1 MRTQETFEKLLEQYR
16 KPDGSKWTGA
26 EIEEATGGTINRSY
40 ITNLR
45 KGRIRQPGLE
55 RLRAIA
61 SIMGFPVELWFE
73 TAPERGISLQ
83 TDNGSGQST
92 FAARLDRLFEVTLN
106 ERTHRPFTN
115 AEVARLSLGK
125 LTEEQVESMR
135 SGELEDPTLRQLLAL
150 SEVFEVDHSYWFADD
165 RRQPLLD
172 REALEALRDEDNQ
185 KILHKSLRLSERDR
199 GMLLT
204 LAEEMGL
211 ADRKPQPDAE

>member
-1 MRTQETFEKLLEQYR
+1 MRTQEKFEKLLEQYR

-73 TAPERGISLQ
+73 TELERGADLH
-83 TDNGSGQST
+83 TGSGQGT
-92 FAARLDRLFEVTLN
+92 FAARLERLFEVTLN

-115 AEVARLSLGK
+115 AEVAGLSLGK

-185 KILHKSLRLSERDR
+185 KILHKSLRLSGRDR
-199 GMLLT
+199 VMLLT